1 MNRLLPAA
9 CSSTASALRCLPV
22 VLLFVCLVALPGAPM
37 PPDELLDRC
46 LVIDRMTVSPVSID
60 RVTGR
65 LEVMEGGAASPYSL
79 YLPDADNR
87 MLRIGYASGKASVR
101 DYLFVNAHR
110 GYLDRAI
117 GLAADAPARLERPH
131 RASFAVLGYL
141 GERYL
146 CLMEVH
152 GQGDRMGLR
161 SAYVARIP
169 RRMGADMRL
178 YYKQSD
184 AIPPTSAP
192 SSASSPSTTALRR
205 APAAR

>member
-1 MNRLLPAA
+1 
-9 CSSTASALRCLPV
+9 LRCLPV
-22 VLLFVCLVALPGAPM
+22 VLLLVCLVALPGAPT
-37 PPDELLDRC
+37 PPAQVLDRC
-46 LVIDRMTVSPVSID
+46 LVVDRMTVGPVSTEPVAG
-60 RVTGR
+60 RV
-65 LEVMEGGAASPYSL
+65 EVMEGGATSPYSL

-110 GYLDRAI
+110 GYLDRAV
-117 GLAADAPARLERPH
+117 GLTADAPLRLERPH

-152 GQGDRMGLR
+152 GQGDRTGQR

-169 RRMGADMRL
+169 RGMGADMRL

-184 AIPPTSAP
+184 AIPPAP
-192 SSASSPSTTALRR
+192 R
-205 APAAR
+205 